1 MMKLTNGVAKAFFA
15 GHFLFIV
22 TFFVVLPA
30 QASVEPPRF
39 EATLAEGESTM
50 DPIQANLPGK
60 IPSADIVFSLD
71 LTGSMSMEIST
82 VKQEISKIM
91 DSLDAVIED
100 ARYGVISYMD
110 YPDYYCSYGYCALY
124 GHSAYGDYAYS
135 LDTPPTY
142 DRGLVKNKVD
152 ALRLGWGADYP
163 EDYARIFHEAVHD
176 PEIGYSDTSR
186 KILINFADSL
196 PHDDN
201 IYESIDSIYRLTR
214 FSLGGDP
221 GRDEVIRNSDDN
233 IDFQNALNE
242 MRDNNITLFHVNS
255 GVLQYLWKHWT
266 GVTGGDS
273 ILLSDASQIPQV
285 VLNLIEGLAE
295 KLNLID
301 NLSLQIPEEYQKFI
315 ASVTPNEYFDLSAPD
330 SVPFN
335 IELTV
340 PEGTEPGI
348 YEFVVKAIG
357 DGLFYGDHQI
367 TINVPAVIVED
378 EPIVSTFGKVT
389 GGGFL
394 LDETETLKHSFGFN
408 IHYDDKGHATMKG
421 QLQFVDRN
429 GKMNFH
435 GNEVSSFE
443 VYENQAVFSGA
454 GRLNG
459 EEEYS
464 YRVEVVDDGNP
475 GREKDTFSIQI
486 TEEDSDSAMYDVSG
500 TLAGG
505 NIKVHEVKPKVK
517 KAKVVKTKTTA
528 KKGKGK
534 KK

>member
-1 MMKLTNGVAKAFFA
+1 MEKKKTIAKKMVSC
-15 GHFLFIV
+15 FLFVV
-22 TFFVVLPA
+22 TFFIVLPA

-71 LTGSMSMEIST
+71 LTGSMGWEIWT
-82 VKQEISKIM
+82 VKQEITKIM

-110 YPDYYCSYGYCALY
+110 YPDYYCSYGYCSQY

-135 LDTPPTY
+135 LDTSLTY
-142 DRGLVKNKVD
+142 DRDLVKNKVN
-152 ALRLGWGADYP
+152 ALRLGWGADGP

-201 IYESIDSIYRLTR
+201 IYESIYSSYRYS
-214 FSLGGDP
+214 FGGDP
-221 GRDEVIRNSDDN
+221 GRDEVMFTDDD
-233 IDFQNALNE
+233 IDLQNVLNE

-255 GVLQYLWKHWT
+255 GGWQYLWKHWT

-273 ILLSDASQIPQV
+273 VLLSDASQIPQV

-295 KLNLID
+295 ELNLID

-315 ASVTPNEYFDLSAPD
+315 ASVTPNEYFDLIAPD
-330 SVPFN
+330 SVPFD

-357 DGLFYGDHQI
+357 DGLSYGDHQI
-367 TINVPAVIVED
+367 TINVPATIVED
-378 EPIVSTFGKVT
+378 DPIVNTFGKVT
-389 GGGFL
+389 GGGFFL

-429 GKMNFH
+429 GNMNFH
-435 GNEVSSFE
+435 GNEVSSL
-443 VYENQAVFSGA
+443 VVDENGAVFTGL
-454 GRLNG
+454 GLLNG
-459 EEEYS
+459 EEGYS
-464 YRVEVVDDGNP
+464 YRVEVVDNGNP
-475 GREKDTFSIQI
+475 GRENDFFSIEI
-486 TEEDSDSAMYDVSG
+486 TEEGSDSAMYDVSG

-517 KAKVVKTKTTA
+517 KAKKTA

>member
-1 MMKLTNGVAKAFFA
+1 MKLNNVVAKIFLA
-15 GHFLFIV
+15 GYFLFIV

-30 QASVEPPRF
+30 RASVEPPSF

-71 LTGSMSMEIST
+71 LTGSMSIEISK

-110 YPDYYCSYGYCALY
+110 YPDYYCSYGYCGQY
-124 GHSAYGDYAYS
+124 GHSRYGDYAYS
-135 LDTPPTY
+135 LDTPLTY
-142 DRGLVKNKVD
+142 DRDLVKSQVN
-152 ALRLGWGADYP
+152 ALSLGWGGDGP

-176 PEIGYSDTSR
+176 PKIGYSDTSR
-186 KILINFADSL
+186 KILINFGDSE
-196 PHDDN
+196 PHDDYVHEST
-201 IYESIDSIYRLTR
+201 IYSSYTY
-214 FSLGGDP
+214 SWGGDP
-221 GRDEVIRNSDDN
+221 GRDEVMFTDDD

-242 MRDNNITLFHVNS
+242 MRDNNIILFHINS
-255 GVLQYLWKHWT
+255 GWDSSWEYWA
-266 GVTGGDS
+266 GITGGDS
-273 ILLSDASQIPQV
+273 ILLRQASQIPQV

-295 KLNLID
+295 GVNLID

-315 ASVTPNEYFDLSAPD
+315 ASVTPNEHFDLSAPD
-330 SVPFN
+330 SVPFD

-357 DGLFYGDHQI
+357 DGLSYGDHQI
-367 TINVPAVIVED
+367 TINVPATIVED
-378 EPIVSTFGKVT
+378 APVEDGPIVSTFGKVT

-394 LDETETLKHSFGFN
+394 LDKTETLKHSFGFN

-429 GKMNFH
+429 GNMNFH

-443 VYENQAVFSGA
+443 VTENQAVFTGA

-459 EEEYS
+459 EEGYS
-464 YRVEVVDDGNP
+464 YRVEVVDNGNP
-475 GREKDTFSIQI
+475 GRGNDTFSIEI
-486 TEEDSDSAMYDVSG
+486 TKVGSDSAMYEVSG

-517 KAKVVKTKTTA
+517 KAKTTA

>member
-1 MMKLTNGVAKAFFA
+1 MKLTNVVAKIFLA
-15 GHFLFIV
+15 GYFLFFV

-30 QASVEPPRF
+30 RASVEPPSF

-50 DPIQANLPGK
+50 DPIQVNLPGK

-71 LTGSMSMEIST
+71 LTGSMYWEIRT
-82 VKQEISKIM
+82 VKREISKIM

-110 YPDYYCSYGYCALY
+110 YPDYYCSYGYCRQY
-124 GHSAYGDYAYS
+124 GHSLYGDYAYS
-135 LDTPPTY
+135 LDTPLTY
-142 DRGLVKNKVD
+142 DRDLVKSQVN
-152 ALRLGWGADYP
+152 ALRLGWGADFP

-176 PEIGYSDTSR
+176 PKIGYSDSSR
-186 KILINFADSL
+186 KILINFGDAL

-201 IYESIDSIYRLTR
+201 IEYYPSFFTS
-214 FSLGGDP
+214 FGGDP
-221 GRDEVIRNSDDN
+221 GRDEVMFTDDD
-233 IDFQNALNE
+233 IDLQNALNE
-242 MRDNNITLFHVNS
+242 MRENNITLFHVNS
-255 GVLQYLWKHWT
+255 GWWQYLWKHWT

-295 KLNLID
+295 GVNLID

-330 SVPFN
+330 SVPFD

-357 DGLFYGDHQI
+357 DGLSYGDHQI
-367 TINVPAVIVED
+367 TINVPATIVED
-378 EPIVSTFGKVT
+378 EPVEDGPIVSTFGKVT

-429 GKMNFH
+429 GNMNFH

-443 VYENQAVFSGA
+443 VTENQAVFTGA

-459 EEEYS
+459 EEGYS
-464 YRVEVVDDGNP
+464 YRVEVVDNGNP
-475 GREKDTFSIQI
+475 GRGNDTFSIEI
-486 TEEDSDSAMYDVSG
+486 TEEGSDSAMYDVSG

-517 KAKVVKTKTTA
+517 KAKTTV

>member
-1 MMKLTNGVAKAFFA
+1 MEKKKTIVKRMVSY
-15 GHFLFIV
+15 FLFIV

-71 LTGSMSMEIST
+71 LTGSMYWEIRT
-82 VKQEISKIM
+82 VKQEISRIM

-110 YPDYYCSYGYCALY
+110 YPGYYCSYGYCGLY
-124 GHSAYGDYAYS
+124 GSSRYGDYAYS
-135 LDTPPTY
+135 LDTPLTY
-142 DRGLVKNKVD
+142 DRDLVKSQVN
-152 ALRLGWGADYP
+152 ALSLGWGADGP

-176 PEIGYSDTSR
+176 PKIGYSDTSR

-201 IYESIDSIYRLTR
+201 IYESIYSSYRYS
-214 FSLGGDP
+214 FGGDP
-221 GRDEVIRNSDDN
+221 GRDEVMFTDDD
-233 IDFQNALNE
+233 IDLQNALNE
-242 MRDNNITLFHVNS
+242 MRDNNVTLFHVNS
-255 GVLQYLWKHWT
+255 GWWQYLWKHWT

-295 KLNLID
+295 GLNLID

-330 SVPFN
+330 SVPFD

-357 DGLFYGDHQI
+357 DGLSYGDHQI
-367 TINVPAVIVED
+367 TINVPATIVED
-378 EPIVSTFGKVT
+378 EPVEDGPIVSTFGKVT

-394 LDETETLKHSFGFN
+394 LDETETLKHNFGFN

-429 GKMNFH
+429 GNMNFH

-443 VYENQAVFSGA
+443 VYENKAVFTGA
-454 GRLNG
+454 GWLNG
-459 EEEYS
+459 EEGYS
-464 YRVEVVDDGNP
+464 YMVEVVDDGNP
-475 GREKDTFSIQI
+475 GRGRIPPRRNRD
-486 TEEDSDSAMYDVSG
+486 
-500 TLAGG
+500 L
-505 NIKVHEVKPKVK
+505 
-517 KAKVVKTKTTA
+517 KAQFWV
-528 KKGKGK
+528 
-534 KK
+534 